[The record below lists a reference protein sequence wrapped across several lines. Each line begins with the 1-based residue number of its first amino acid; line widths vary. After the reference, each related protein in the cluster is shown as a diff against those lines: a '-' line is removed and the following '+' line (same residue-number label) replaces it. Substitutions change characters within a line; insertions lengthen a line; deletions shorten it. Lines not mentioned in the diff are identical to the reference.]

1 MDCLD
6 IESTPSPAIDQSTP
20 ADSHM
25 TTPIFSNV
33 IGVIAIPYTYHTHAE
48 SNCSHY
54 TIIG

>member
-6 IESTPSPAIDQSTP
+6 IESTPSPAVDQSTP

-33 IGVIAIPYTYHTHAE
+33 ISILYTYHSHAE
-48 SNCSHY
+48 SNCCHY
-54 TIIG
+54 TII